1 MMSIPSAPVIFNL
14 SGKRVWVTGARG
26 LVGSAMVR
34 RLERRG
40 DVEILTA
47 GRETVDLTRQAEVED
62 WMEANRPDAVVVA
75 AARVGGIKAN
85 NEFPADFIGENLSI
99 ALNLVHS
106 AHRVG
111 TAKLLYL
118 GSSCIYPREASQ
130 PMREDSLLTGPL
142 EPTNQWYAIA
152 KIAGMKLCR
161 AYRRQHGRD
170 FISAMPTNL
179 YGPGD
184 NYDLD
189 AGHVLP
195 ALLRKIHEAKV
206 ADRPQ
211 VEVWGSG
218 RPLREFMH
226 VDDLADALLFL
237 LERYSDEE
245 HVNVGSGEEI
255 SIADLVRLIAEAV
268 DWRGDLVFNTSM
280 PDGAPRKLMDG
291 KRLAS
296 MGWRST
302 IPLAVGVRD
311 AYRAYLDHLSHG

>member
-1 MMSIPSAPVIFNL
+1 MASAATPPVLFDL
-14 SGKRVWVTGARG
+14 TGKRVWVAGHRG
-26 LVGSAMVR
+26 LVGGATVR
-34 RLERRG
+34 RLQRRG

-47 GRETVDLTRQAEVED
+47 GRDILDLTRQTEVED
-62 WMEANRPDAVVVA
+62 WMAENRPDAVIVA

-85 NEFPADFIGENLSI
+85 NDFPADFIAENLSI
-99 ALNLVHS
+99 ALNIVQS

-118 GSSCIYPREASQ
+118 GSSCVYPRDASQ
-130 PMREDSLLTGPL
+130 PMSEDALLTGPL

-152 KIAGMKLCR
+152 KIAGIKLCQ
-161 AYRRQHGRD
+161 AYRRQHGCD

-195 ALLRKIHEAKV
+195 ALLRKVHDAKTG
-206 ADRPQ
+206 DRAR
-211 VEVWGSG
+211 VDVWGSG
-218 RPLREFMH
+218 RPTREFMH

-237 LERYSDEE
+237 LERYSGEE
-245 HVNVGSGEEI
+245 HVNVGTGVEI
-255 SIADLVRLIAEAV
+255 SIGDLVRLIAEIV
-268 DWRGDLVFNTSM
+268 GWRGDFVFDTSM

-291 KRLAS
+291 GRLSS

-302 IPLAVGVRD
+302 ISLEIGVRD
-311 AYRAYLDHLSHG
+311 AYRAYLDHLSRG